1 MQRIRLNSK
10 SFLYKHFTLKCLGFL
25 FENDF
30 EKGFLNNSLEIEQD
44 LYRKQSSSSFR
55 TSLYFLSVFL
65 LSILPAYVRYLFSF
79 ISFHFF
85 LSFFIAPPISL
96 TFQRRSDKPICP
108 FFPFAKCPI
117 PYNNVLYVREH
128 YFITDLHLG

>member
-1 MQRIRLNSK
+1 VFRFFCSK
-10 SFLYKHFTLKCLGFL
+10 MILK
-25 FENDF
+25 
-30 EKGFLNNSLEIEQD
+30 KVLNNSLEIEQD

-55 TSLYFLSVFL
+55 TSLYFLSVFYFPYYL
-65 LSILPAYVRYLFSF
+65 LIYVRYHFSF

-85 LSFFIAPPISL
+85 LSFFVAPPISL
-96 TFQRRSDKPICP
+96 TFPRRSDKPICP

-117 PYNNVLYVREH
+117 AYNNVLYVREH